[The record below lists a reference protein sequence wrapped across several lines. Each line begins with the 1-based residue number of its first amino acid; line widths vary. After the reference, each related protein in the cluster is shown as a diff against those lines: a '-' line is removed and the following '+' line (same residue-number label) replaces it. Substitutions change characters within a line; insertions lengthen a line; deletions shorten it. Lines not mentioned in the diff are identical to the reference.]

1 MRILFL
7 IPARGGSKGL
17 PKKNIKAL
25 NDKPLIYYTIDAV
38 KPLLNS
44 NSEICISTDSNEI
57 REVVLKYGIDV
68 PFMRP
73 AEFSTDFASSEQ
85 VMQHALEFYSQNGQ
99 EFDLLIL
106 LQPTSPL
113 RTSKH
118 ILDALQLFDRTLDM
132 VVSVKETKSNPYFN
146 LFEEDKGGF
155 LHRSKES
162 TYIRRQD
169 CPQIY
174 EYNGA
179 IYIIN
184 VQSLLNKGFGKL
196 DKVKKYVMSEEDSID
211 IDTIRDFEKVE
222 KTFDS
227 K

>member
-25 NDKPLIYYTIDAV
+25 NDKPLIYYTIDAA
-38 KPLLNS
+38 KTHLNS
-44 NSEICISTDSNEI
+44 NSEICISTDSQEI
-57 REVVLKYGIDV
+57 REVVLEYGIDV

-73 AEFSTDFASSEQ
+73 AEFSTDFATSEQ
-85 VMQHALEFYSQNGQ
+85 VMQHALEFYSQNGK

-118 ILDALQLFDRTLDM
+118 IFEALQLFDRTLDM

-146 LFEEDKGGF
+146 LFEEDKSGF

-162 TYIRRQD
+162 TYTRRQD

-174 EYNGA
+174 ECNGA

-211 IDTIRDFEKVE
+211 IDTIRDFETVE
-222 KTFDS
+222 KSFNS